1 MTDDPEATLAGVEG
15 DGKEA
20 GGVATVDP
28 GQAAVTVTVTIE
40 FNPTISVYE
49 L

>member
-15 DGKEA
+15 DGNEA
-20 GGVATVDP
+20 GGAATVDP

-40 FNPTISVYE
+40 FDPIISVCE